1 MRKCKLSLPSSALI
15 LSAISLC
22 CPYLSAQA
30 PPAAPP
36 TPPTVRVYSRE
47 VVVDIN
53 VTDPEGKPVRGLT
66 QADFAVK
73 EDGRPIYPRSFREH
87 RSDQQDRSEERRV
100 GKECR

>member
-36 TPPTVRVYSRE
+36 TPPTVRVYTRE
-47 VVVDIN
+47 VAVDIN
-53 VTDPEGKPVRGLT
+53 VTDAQGKPVRGLGLPGEFCT
-66 QADFAVK
+66 SCNDRNWIK
-73 EDGRPIYPRSFREH
+73 RSWTWREGRSTELSRW
-87 RSDQQDRSEERRV
+87 
-100 GKECR
+100 